1 MTPERWRQ
9 VRSIFDQ
16 AVECELASRA
26 GLIRQRC
33 GGDEELQRE
42 VESLLASDR
51 ETGSLLDN
59 PLNPVAARSGADPLM
74 AISPAAVLPERY
86 EILGELGRGGMG
98 IVYKA

>member
-9 VRSIFDQ
+9 VRAIFDD
-16 AVECELASRA
+16 AVESSPASRA

-33 GGDEELQRE
+33 GDDEELQRE

-59 PLNPVAARSGADPLM
+59 PLNPAAARSGVDTVS
-74 AISPAAVLPERY
+74 AIIPAAVLPER
-86 EILGELGRGGMG
+86 
-98 IVYKA
+98 